1 MYARLP
7 NGGCIA
13 HLQHE
18 RDERVGECAD
28 PELCAAPLDDEVR
41 QVLIIDSSVGHGEW
55 KAAGK
60 SDRSRPVGLRID

>member
-1 MYARLP
+1 ML

-18 RDERVGECAD
+18 RDERVDECAD
-28 PELCAAPLDDEVR
+28 PELCAAPLDHELR

-55 KAAGK
+55 RAEANRIVR
-60 SDRSRPVGLRID
+60 DRRVGRID